1 MKEIEF
7 LANNHVSQRWQLPE
21 ELLEIVELFLDS
33 QQKIKMKYH
42 NEEVESKV
50 KGMCYE
56 MMIGVLET
64 HQE

>member
-7 LANNHVSQRWQLPE
+7 LSSHHVSQGWHLPA
-21 ELLEIVELFLDS
+21 ELQEIVELFLES
-33 QQKIKMKYH
+33 QQKIKLKYH

-64 HQE
+64 H